1 MGLFFLSFILSP
13 AAALSATLIRDCWL
27 SWLHLLTLL
36 AVSTPAPSGAQ
47 PSRLAS
53 IWAAEWSAAFTLC

>member
-1 MGLFFLSFILSP
+1 
-13 AAALSATLIRDCWL
+13 
-27 SWLHLLTLL
+27 LLPLLALL
-36 AVSTPAPSGAQ
+36 AVSTPAPSGAP